1 VATDSTVNYINPNL
15 DLSVRI
21 FDTFYSFDAN
31 VPANEYDIVNSFFK
45 SVMENDRTAGNM
57 TVSLFQ
63 IAEQTKI
70 PVLTLLDSMKGKNGL
85 DLSLSMAYYLNNIRS
100 RATLLGL
107 NAQATPNY
115 YAARAV
121 LQ

>member
-1 VATDSTVNYINPNL
+1 MSGSVNYPNTNV
-15 DLSVRI
+15 DLSIRI
-21 FDTFYSFDAN
+21 FDKFYQYDAN

-45 SVMENDRTAGNM
+45 SVMETDRIAGNM

-63 IAEQTKI
+63 IADKTKI
-70 PVLTLLDSMKGKNGL
+70 PVLTLLDSMKGKNGI

-100 RATLLGL
+100 RSTLLGL
-107 NAQATPNY
+107 NAQATPNF